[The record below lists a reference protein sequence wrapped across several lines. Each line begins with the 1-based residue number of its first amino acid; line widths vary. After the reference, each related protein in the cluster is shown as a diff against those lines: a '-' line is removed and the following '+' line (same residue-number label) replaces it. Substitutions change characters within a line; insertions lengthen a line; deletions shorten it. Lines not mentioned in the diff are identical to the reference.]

1 MITVRLRSVMWC
13 IAGIAIAL
21 SLVWSLTAWNASAA
35 PGSDESTFVP
45 VTPTRIMDTRDPT
58 NVGLAG
64 PFVSPVSQRLQV
76 TGTIPTTSG
85 RQLVVPPGSN
95 GVVLNV
101 TVVNAMAN
109 GFVSI
114 RPGDA
119 VGQPT
124 TSSLNFVAG
133 QIVANAVDVPVPTSG
148 ARAGTIDITFD
159 ALGTPG
165 PTVDIVI
172 DIVGYHTAS
181 GLQQLVA
188 DVARKANIGDLAGKA
203 NIEDLAG
210 KASVND
216 LARKANAADVHTKE
230 DVDAKFATKGLL
242 TIGAGSFTADSD
254 VVDWNNGCARQ
265 EAPPFTVRASVSL
278 PVGVTIQTITG
289 FLLDG
294 DQATNTTLE
303 LRRVRSNDVEAAL
316 AVATSDGFGLGNFS
330 ADLATPVLVEQ
341 GDHFNVEMVAPNALH
356 QICGASITYTIPPG
370 QSLL

>member
-1 MITVRLRSVMWC
+1 MTTVRLRSTMWC
-13 IAGIAIAL
+13 LAGIVIAL
-21 SLVWSLTAWNASAA
+21 ALVWSLAAWHASAA
-35 PGSDESTFVP
+35 PGPDEATFVP
-45 VTPTRIMDTRDPT
+45 VVPTRIMDTRDPT

-76 TGTIPTTSG
+76 TGTIPTTTG

-101 TVVNAMAN
+101 TVVGPTAN

-124 TSSLNFVAG
+124 TSSVNFVAG
-133 QIVANAVDVPVPTSG
+133 QVIANSVDVPVPASG
-148 ARAGTIDITFD
+148 PRAGTIDITFD
-159 ALGTPG
+159 AFGTPG
-165 PTVDIVI
+165 PTVDVVI

-188 DVARKANIGDLAGKA
+188 DVAGKAGIDDLARKADL
-203 NIEDLAG
+203 D
-210 KASVND
+210 D
-216 LARKANAADVHTKE
+216 LARKANAADVHTRD

-242 TIGAGSFTADSD
+242 TLGAGSFTADSD

-265 EAPPFTVRASVSL
+265 AAQPFTVRASVSL
-278 PVGVTIQTITG
+278 PVGVSITTITG

-303 LRRVRSNDVEAAL
+303 LRRVRSNDLEPPIAT
-316 AVATSDGFGLGNFS
+316 ATSDGFGLRNVS
-330 ADLATPVLVEQ
+330 ADLDTPVLVEQ

-356 QICGASITYTIPPG
+356 QICGATITYVLPPG